1 MIAGAAMKQA
11 GTDIGT
17 GVNLYQSYKA
27 GQEEK
32 KYKRE
37 YDKLLSERPKY
48 KIQEEYGQ
56 NISDAKGIRA
66 MFEPLTKTNTLPGQ
80 AYMQNR
86 IDANAAN
93 TVAQG
98 MSTGITSPSQ
108 LTQLLSM
115 ANKGQ
120 QGAQVDL
127 SLAGAQAR
135 QANMAN
141 FANSNQAVAAT
152 NTAMAEE
159 KDKEWN
165 QNTWLPYDQ
174 KLNLTGNQ
182 WMDAMGRKRAK
193 FDKGVDTYTAGLQ
206 SSGDSLMSMGGGA
219 AGGGAKGVPSGA
231 TASQVSPSM
240 EATAARYQGTA
251 QTWQKRGRG
260 F

>member
-1 MIAGAAMKQA
+1 MLNMIAGASMKQA

-120 QGAQVDL
+120 QGAQIDL

-141 FANSNQAVAAT
+141 FANSNQAVMGA

-193 FDKGVDTYTAGLQ
+193 GDKAVDIYTSGLQ
-206 SSGDSLMSMGGGA
+206 SGGDSLMSFGMGKGGGA
-219 AGGGAKGVPSGA
+219 QGGA
-231 TASQVSPSM
+231 ASTVSPQM
-240 EATAARYQGTA
+240 EAATARYQGTE

>member
-1 MIAGAAMKQA
+1 MWNMIAGAAMKQA

-17 GVNLYQSYKA
+17 GVSLYQSYKA
-27 GQEEK
+27 KQEEE
-32 KYKRE
+32 KYKKE

-56 NISDAKGIRA
+56 NVSDAKGVRS
-66 MFEPLTKTNTLPGQ
+66 MFEPLTKINTLPGQ

-93 TVAQG
+93 TITQG
-98 MSTGITSPSQ
+98 ISAGVTNPSQ

-120 QGAQVDL
+120 QDAQVDL

-141 FANSNQAVAAT
+141 FANSNQAVMGA

-206 SSGDSLMSMGGGA
+206 SSGDSLMSMGGGV
-219 AGGGAKGVPSGA
+219 GGGAKGGA
-231 TASQVSPSM
+231 AASQVSPSM